1 MTIAVGGKLP
11 DMVFKVVTSS
21 GTAEKTTAE
30 IFGGKRAVLFAVPG
44 AFTPTC
50 HVSHLPGFLQKLDDF
65 KAKGVEVIA
74 CTAVNDPFVMGA
86 WAKASGAEDKI
97 LFLAD
102 GNGTFAK
109 AIGMDID
116 LSVAGLGVRSKRYA
130 MLIEND
136 VVKALHIEDTPGKA
150 EKSSAEALLAVL

>member
-11 DMVFKVVTSS
+11 DMVFKVVTGA
-21 GTAEKTTAE
+21 GTAEKSTAE

-50 HVSHLPGFLQKLDDF
+50 HVSHLPGFLQKLDEF
-65 KAKGVEVIA
+65 KVKGVEVIA
-74 CTAVNDPFVMGA
+74 CTAVNDPFVMTA

-102 GNGTFAK
+102 GNGAFAK

-130 MLIEND
+130 MFIEND
-136 VVKALHIEDTPGKA
+136 EVKALHIEDAPGKA
-150 EKSSAEALLAVL
+150 EKSSAEALLAVI